1 MGSDHPED
9 SNADAGRPPEQVTD
23 TSWAHARALADSGR
37 LKVQWDRLLESR
49 PPPLPSAINLA
60 DKVEG
65 MLLGLAVGDALGNT
79 SESINPTE
87 RKLRVPSGWISNY
100 SPNRYADYRS
110 VGLAS
115 DDTQMAFWT
124 IEQMLADGG
133 LDPARLGEIFCRRQ
147 IYGIGQSVR
156 QFQRNWE
163 SGRPWFEC
171 GVASAGNGVLM
182 RIAPILLPHLRS
194 PSRNLWADTLVAAHL
209 THDDLLSNASCLA
222 LVQLLWQLLGLEASP
237 DKRWWIDTWLT
248 TSEPLTAGRPDGI
261 FRARANHPP
270 KFSGTMA
277 DMVAQHVRP
286 ALDRDLDVAA
296 AGDIWHSGAYLLE
309 TVPTVLYVLSRHGH
323 DPKEAILQAV
333 NNTRD
338 NDTCAAIVGAAVG
351 ALHGASALP
360 AEWID
365 GLLGRTTV
373 DDDGQVF
380 RLLAQAG
387 DRYGYGVSPRV
398 RQRAAASRQQET

>member
-1 MGSDHPED
+1 MGADHPQD
-9 SNADAGRPPEQVTD
+9 PSANAGLPQAQVTD
-23 TSWAHARALADSGR
+23 TSWAQARALADSGR
-37 LKVQWDRLLESR
+37 LKVHWDSLLDSL
-49 PPPLPSAINLA
+49 PPPLPSGIDLA

-79 SESINPTE
+79 SESINPSD
-87 RKLRVPSGWISNY
+87 RKLLVPSGWISGY
-100 SPNRYADYRS
+100 RPNHYAEYRS

-124 IEQMLADGG
+124 LEQMLADGG
-133 LDPARLGEIFCRRQ
+133 LDPARLGAIFCRRQ
-147 IYGIGQSVR
+147 IYGIGKSVSA
-156 QFQRNWE
+156 FQRNWA
-163 SGRPWFEC
+163 SGRPWSKC
-171 GVASAGNGVLM
+171 GAESAGNGALM
-182 RIAPILLPHLRS
+182 RIAPILVPHLRS
-194 PSRNLWADTLVAAHL
+194 PSRNLWVDTLIAAHL
-209 THDDLLSNASCLA
+209 THDDLLSNTSCVA
-222 LVQLLWQLLGLEASP
+222 LVKMLWQLLGRQAPP
-237 DKRWWIDTWLT
+237 DKHWWLDTWLA
-248 TSEPLTAGRPDGI
+248 TSEPLTAGRTDGI
-261 FRARANHPP
+261 FRPRADRPP

-277 DMVAQHVRP
+277 DMVAQYVRP
-286 ALDRDLDVAA
+286 ALDRDLDVAD

-323 DPKEAILQAV
+323 DPREAILQAV

-365 GLLGRTTV
+365 RLLGRTTV

-387 DRYGYGVSPRV
+387 DRYGYGVSSRV
-398 RQRAAASRQQET
+398 RQRAAVSTQQAT